1 MGKPVSRLSGVK
13 LLAVFLVVATSS
25 GCVGQNDESI
35 PLTSEEVGDITVTL
49 TLDFKDGASNV
60 THLGSR
66 LVNGSV
72 TFEPLM
78 IEEGI
83 TAYRVMEALQIR
95 EKFSIEV
102 TYYVGMGPFI
112 HTIDGVS
119 GNQSAYWAFKENGMD
134 ATVGPS
140 SLSIMEDTTLSWVLE
155 SIDSYEG

>member
-1 MGKPVSRLSGVK
+1 MGEPVFRVDVR
-13 LLAVFLVVATSS
+13 LLALCLIVATIS
-25 GCVGQNDESI
+25 GCVGQNDEPT
-35 PLTSEEVGDITVTL
+35 PLTSDEVGEVMVTL

-60 THLGSR
+60 TNLGSR

-78 IEEGI
+78 VEDGI

-95 EKFSIEV
+95 ENFSIEV
-102 TYYVGMGPFI
+102 TYYVGLGPYI

-119 GNQSAYWAFKENGMD
+119 GNESSYWAFKENGAD

-140 SLSIMEDTTLSWVLE
+140 GLSITEDTTLSWVLQ

>member
-1 MGKPVSRLSGVK
+1 MNRALFTTVSRL
-13 LLAVFLVVATSS
+13 LALSLVFATIS
-25 GCVGQNDESI
+25 GCLGQNDEPT
-35 PLTSEEVGDITVTL
+35 PLTSDEVGEVMVTL

-60 THLGSR
+60 TNLGSR

-78 IEEGI
+78 VEEGI

-95 EKFSIEV
+95 ENFSIEV
-102 TYYVGMGPFI
+102 TYYVGLGPYI

-119 GNQSAYWAFKENGMD
+119 GNQSAYWAFKENGVD

-140 SLSIMEDTTLSWVLE
+140 GLSITEETTLSWALQ

>member
-1 MGKPVSRLSGVK
+1 MKGLLFRTVNK
-13 LLAVFLVVATSS
+13 LLALSLVLATIS
-25 GCVGQNDESI
+25 GCVGQDDEPT
-35 PLTSEEVGDITVTL
+35 PLTSDEVGEVIVTL

-60 THLGSR
+60 TNLGSR

-78 IEEGI
+78 VEEGI

-95 EKFSIEV
+95 ENFSIEV
-102 TYYVGMGPFI
+102 TYYVGLGPYI

-119 GNQSAYWAFKENGMD
+119 GNESSYWAFKENGAD

-140 SLSIMEDTTLSWVLE
+140 GLSITEDTTLSWVLQ

>member
-1 MGKPVSRLSGVK
+1 MGSPMFRIDARF
-13 LLAVFLVVATSS
+13 LAVVLTVATIS
-25 GCVGQNDESI
+25 GCVGQDEPT
-35 PLTSEEVGDITVTL
+35 PLTSDEVGEVVVTL
-49 TLDFKDGASNV
+49 TLDFKDGASNA
-60 THLGSR
+60 TNLGSR

-78 IEEGI
+78 VEEGI

-95 EKFSIEV
+95 ENFSIEV
-102 TYYVGMGPFI
+102 TYYVGLGPYI

-119 GNQSAYWAFKENGMD
+119 GNDSSYWAFKENGAD

-140 SLSIMEDTTLSWVLE
+140 GLSIMEDTTVSWVLQ

>member
-1 MGKPVSRLSGVK
+1 MNRALFTTLSRL
-13 LLAVFLVVATSS
+13 LALSLVLATIS
-25 GCVGQNDESI
+25 GCLGQNDEPT
-35 PLTSEEVGDITVTL
+35 PLTSDEVGEVMVTL

-60 THLGSR
+60 TNLGSR

-78 IEEGI
+78 VEEGI

-95 EKFSIEV
+95 ENFSIEV
-102 TYYVGMGPFI
+102 TYYVGLGPYI

-119 GNQSAYWAFKENGMD
+119 GNQSAYWAFKENGVD

-140 SLSIMEDTTLSWVLE
+140 GLSITEETTLSWALQ